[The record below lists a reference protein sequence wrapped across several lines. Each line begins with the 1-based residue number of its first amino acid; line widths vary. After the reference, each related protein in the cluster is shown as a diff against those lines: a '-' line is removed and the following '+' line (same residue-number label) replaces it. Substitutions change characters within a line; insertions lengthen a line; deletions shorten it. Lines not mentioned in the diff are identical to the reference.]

1 MRRELRIV
9 ETWRRRIGKNS
20 AVKSVALWL
29 VAISSVVAAQA
40 HPKLSSGPM
49 LGYAEMT
56 EVAVW
61 VQTTENARVQLNY
74 WPKANP
80 LVVRSTEVIR
90 TLPSGDHIARFTITG
105 LESGTRY
112 AYRLLIDSTEV
123 PRPYPLEFQTQPHW
137 RYTSGPPTFK
147 IALGSCAYM
156 NEPKFDR
163 PGAPYGGDPEI
174 MTAIAAQKPDLMLWL
189 GDNIYYREPDWLTEA
204 AMRYRWRT
212 DRRLP
217 ELQPLLAA
225 APQYAIWDDHDFG
238 PNDSDRSFRL
248 RGASLQVFEDYWPS
262 VVRGT
267 PETKGC
273 FFRFEWGDVE
283 FFMLDDR
290 YWRTPNRYPDGPDK
304 VMFGKAQLQW
314 LKDSLVDS
322 DATFKIVCSGNQM
335 TNPMTF
341 FEAFGRFP
349 GEQKGLFDFI
359 AQAGISGVLFLTGD
373 RHATELLKVTWSGS
387 KYPWYEYTSSPLMS
401 GGGRNDREENNP
413 ARVPGTWVTQK
424 RNFGTIDVSGPR
436 NDRKLA
442 LQAFDKDGNR
452 LWIHVIRQAEIVP
465 PRER

>member
-1 MRRELRIV
+1 MRRSL
-9 ETWRRRIGKNS
+9 
-20 AVKSVALWL
+20 SVAWL
-29 VAISSVVAAQA
+29 LLAPAAFA
-40 HPKLSSGPM
+40 HPLLSSGPM

-56 EVAVW
+56 EVAIW
-61 VQTTENARVQLNY
+61 VQTTEDARVQLSY
-74 WPKANP
+74 WPKPNP
-80 LVVRSTEVIR
+80 LAARKTQVIV
-90 TLPSGDHIARFTITG
+90 TKGATDHIARFVVSD
-105 LESGTRY
+105 LDFGTRY
-112 AYRLLIDSTEV
+112 VYRLSINGIDVT
-123 PRPYPLEFQTQPHW
+123 RPYPLEFQTQPHW
-137 RYTSGPPTFK
+137 RFRGEPPSFK
-147 IALGSCAYM
+147 IAFGSCAYM

-163 PGAPYGGDPEI
+163 PGTPYGGDPEI
-174 MTAIAAQKPDLMLWL
+174 MTSIAAKRPDLMLWL

-217 ELQPLLAA
+217 ELQPLLATA
-225 APQYAIWDDHDFG
+225 NHYAIWDDHDFG

-248 RGASLQVFEDYWPS
+248 RGAALKVFEDYWPS

-267 PETKGC
+267 PETAGC

-322 DATFKIVCSGNQM
+322 DATFKIVCNGNQM
-335 TNPMTF
+335 TNPMMF

-349 GEQKGLFDFI
+349 GEQKELFDFI

-373 RHATELLKVTWSGS
+373 RHATELLKVQWPGV

-413 ARVPGTWVTQK
+413 ARVPGTWVTRL
-424 RNFGTIDVSGPR
+424 RNFGTVDVSGPR
-436 NDRKLA
+436 GDRKLV
-442 LQAFDKDGNR
+442 LQAFDKDGKR
-452 LWIHVIRQAEIVP
+452 LWIHAIRQSEIVP
-465 PRER
+465 AR